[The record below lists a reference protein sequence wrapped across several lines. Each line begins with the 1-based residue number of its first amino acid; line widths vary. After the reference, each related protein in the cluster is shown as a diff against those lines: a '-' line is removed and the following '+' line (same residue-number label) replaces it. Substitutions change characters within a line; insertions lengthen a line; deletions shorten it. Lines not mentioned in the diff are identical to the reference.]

1 MLAFFT
7 EDENQTE
14 KLREFSSPEGQD
26 DMYAY
31 CQRPRRTVAE
41 VLFDFKSAKI
51 KLDYILD
58 LFPMMQ
64 PRSFSIA
71 SDPKVRISEPYG
83 HKQAINANSN
93 NSFHTIDSPWRDTFV
108 HCHCKVQD

>member
-1 MLAFFT
+1 MMTFRDLFVSCLDIFSVPRRSFFEMLAFFT

-14 KLREFSSPEGQD
+14 KLREFSSPDGQD

-41 VLFDFKSAKI
+41 VLFDFQSANI

-58 LFPMMQ
+58 LFPIMQ

-71 SDPKVRISEPYG
+71 SDPKVQFPS
-83 HKQAINANSN
+83 AM
-93 NSFHTIDSPWRDTFV
+93 
-108 HCHCKVQD
+108 